1 MPRARLPYV
10 FVLLVAIVASS
21 TACAQTTKQKI
32 RTDPQEVR
40 AVDPQKVRTIE
51 QVATS
56 ERVVIAPQES
66 FASPFAPVK
75 ILIDYRKQRI
85 QVDPD
90 PATIYVDPEDRRRP
104 TQVLWQI
111 ECIAEQH
118 YSATDRERGNTSD
131 CLYPKDSLVIR
142 PKRGCSTELFGREI
156 VIRPGTNAVSS
167 GLPERR
173 VAAELFKKDAAS
185 ERLCDGSSKKEKE
198 AMMGM
203 PLGTGN
209 DSSWMY
215 ELVVMRDGRPVM
227 VLDPSVW
234 IESDTGN

>member
-1 MPRARLPYV
+1 MPRARLSYV
-10 FVLLVAIVASS
+10 FILLVALVASS
-21 TACAQTTKQKI
+21 AACAQTTKQK
-32 RTDPQEVR
+32 
-40 AVDPQKVRTIE
+40 VRTVE
-51 QVATS
+51 PEVTTVDSQKLRVVDSGTTS
-56 ERVVIAPQES
+56 ERVVIEPQES

-75 ILIDYRKQRI
+75 ILIDYRKERI
-85 QVDPD
+85 QVEPD
-90 PATIYVDPEDRRRP
+90 PATIYVDPEDERKP

-131 CLYPKDSLVIR
+131 CLYAKDSLVIR
-142 PKRGCSTELFGREI
+142 PKKGCSTELFGKEI

-173 VAAELFKKDAAS
+173 IAAELFKKDAAS

-215 ELVVMRDGRPVM
+215 ELVVMRDGKELI
-227 VLDPSVW
+227 VLDPSLW
-234 IESDTGN
+234 IEGEGGG

>member
-10 FVLLVAIVASS
+10 FVLLAALVASS
-21 TACAQTTKQKI
+21 AADAQTTKQKV
-32 RTDPQEVR
+32 RTNPQEVQ
-40 AVDPQKVRTIE
+40 AVDPQQVRTIE
-51 QVATS
+51 RVATS
-56 ERVVIAPQES
+56 ERVVIEPQES

-75 ILIDYRKQRI
+75 ILIDYRRQRI
-85 QVDPD
+85 QVEPD
-90 PATIYVDPEDRRRP
+90 PAVIYVGPDDRRRP

-118 YSATDRERGNTSD
+118 YSTEEKKRGHTSD

-142 PKRGCSTELFGREI
+142 PKKGCSAELFGKEI

-215 ELVVMRDGRPVM
+215 ELVVMRDGKEVM
-227 VLDPSVW
+227 VLDPSLW
-234 IESDTGN
+234 IEGDTGG